1 MSQVTTTPGA
11 RFRQQFRYV
20 RNETGAAKMEQM
32 NAPEVDEPQQRGRP
46 RSKQIDDAV
55 LATTLGMLDEKGY
68 WEISVE
74 AVARAAGT
82 SKPAVYRRWS
92 GRPALVLA
100 ALAERLD
107 LPTPPDT
114 GCTLCDIDESF
125 GIFLSA
131 YRTIRPESLG
141 FLYAECA
148 RDPELRARFTQTL
161 VEPARAAVARSL
173 DRAIDRGDLRQ
184 NVDRELLLDLVASL
198 VHYRAFFGPDHL
210 GREDAGEALEI
221 LMQGAASDYAAL
233 LAHSEQLEHQHEHA

>member
-1 MSQVTTTPGA
+1 
-11 RFRQQFRYV
+11 
-20 RNETGAAKMEQM
+20 M
-32 NAPEVDEPQQRGRP
+32 NAPEVETPQQPGRP

-55 LATTLGMLDEKGY
+55 LAATLGMLDEKGY

-100 ALAERLD
+100 ALAARLD
-107 LPTPPDT
+107 VPTPPDT

-131 YRTIRPESLG
+131 YRKIRPESLG
-141 FLYAECA
+141 SLYAECA
-148 RDPELRARFTQTL
+148 REPELRAAFTRTL
-161 VEPARAAVARSL
+161 IEPARHAVARSL
-173 DRAIDRGDLRQ
+173 DRAIDRGDLRET
-184 NVDRELLLDLVASL
+184 VDRELLLDLVASL
-198 VHYRAFFGPDHL
+198 VHYRALFGPEHL
-210 GREDAGEALEI
+210 GQEDADGALEI
-221 LMQGAASDYAAL
+221 LLQGAANDYAGL